1 MDRKFRRANK
11 STGPA
16 QKKISPY
23 LAQAMQLH
31 QSGQLAQAEASYRAI
46 LSQNAKDA
54 DATYLLGVLYAQ
66 RGAFQPA
73 FSLLQQAV
81 ALRPIFPDAW
91 YNLGTLFLQSGQKA
105 EAEAALRKCAQ
116 QNAAHAGAL
125 WNLANLCLDQGRH
138 EEAEAFLRHFLK
150 VQPGH
155 PDALK
160 NLAVAQIALRRFKEA
175 AQTARS
181 ILAKGKNSEVSALLG
196 QALFMQGDLDEA
208 EAPLREAVA
217 AMPSQVAPRTFLATL
232 LARVGELNAAE
243 EMFVPLLRDFP
254 DDAIV
259 RLNHATTLSNLGRYD
274 EALAEADLADRL
286 KPDDPGILT
295 SRSLMLV
302 QAGRLQ
308 EGWRHYHRRFDS
320 NQNDARRLSL
330 PMPQLEGLADL
341 AEQIVLVWHEQGIGD
356 LITYAS
362 AIPDLLER
370 ARGVEILTPAKLA
383 PLLSRSYPSAR
394 IILDKSES
402 RATRHLPCG
411 DLFTLF
417 RPERHAFDA
426 QRPYLRPDAL
436 AVERFKTRLA
446 ALEPGLKVGIGW
458 KSTNVTRERQKFFL
472 PSLQAYGPILSVPGV
487 TFINFQPKADPA
499 ELDLARQNFGCRIEE
514 FSDINLFDDLD
525 SVAALSAALDL
536 VICNGSANAFLAAAA
551 GAPVWLYY
559 LADAHWVLMGGDTIP
574 WLPSLTVVERLWQEG
589 WDNAVQRMARALRQ
603 TVEAGHL
610 VLPETASPL
619 RKVIRSE

>member
-11 STGPA
+11 AAGPA
-16 QKKISPY
+16 QKKISPF
-23 LAQAMQLH
+23 LAQAMHLH

-81 ALRPIFPDAW
+81 ALRPAFPDAW

-125 WNLANLCLDQGRH
+125 WNLANLCLDQSRH
-138 EEAEAFLRHFLK
+138 EEAESFLRQFLK
-150 VQPGH
+150 LQPGH
-155 PDALK
+155 AEALK
-160 NLAVAQIALRRFKEA
+160 NLAVAQIALRHFKEA

-181 ILAKGKNSEVSALLG
+181 ILAKGKHPEASALLG
-196 QALFMQGDLDEA
+196 QALYMQGDLDEA
-208 EAPLREAVA
+208 ETPLREAVA
-217 AMPSQVAPRTFLATL
+217 ALPGQVAPRTFLASL

-243 EMFVPLLRDFP
+243 EIFLPLLSDFP
-254 DDAIV
+254 DDAV
-259 RLNHATTLSNLGRYD
+259 VHLNHATTLSNLGRYE

-286 KPDDPGILT
+286 KPGDPGILT

-308 EGWRHYHRRFDS
+308 DGWRHYHRRFDS
-320 NQNDARRLSL
+320 NQNDARRLAL
-330 PMPQLEGLADL
+330 PMPQLAGLGEL
-341 AEQIVLVWHEQGIGD
+341 SQHSVLVWHEQGIGD

-370 ARGVEILTPAKLA
+370 AQGVEILTPAKLA
-383 PLLSRSYPSAR
+383 PLLSRSFPSAR
-394 IILDKSES
+394 ILLDKAES
-402 RATRHLPCG
+402 KAARHLPCG
-411 DLFTLF
+411 ELFTLF
-417 RPERHAFDA
+417 RPERQSFAD
-426 QRPYLRPDAL
+426 QGPYLRPDAP
-436 AVERFKTRLA
+436 AVARFRTRLD
-446 ALEPGLKVGIGW
+446 ALGPGLKVGIGW

-472 PSLQAYGPILSVPGV
+472 PSLQSYGPILSIPGV

-536 VICNGSANAFLAAAA
+536 VICNGSANAFLAAAV

-559 LADAHWVLMGGDTIP
+559 LADAHWVLMGGDNIP
-574 WLPSLTVVERLWQEG
+574 WLPSMTVVERLWNEG
-589 WDNAVQRMARALRQ
+589 WDNAVLRMTSALRQ
-603 TVEAGHL
+603 SSESGHL
-610 VLPETASPL
+610 VLPKTSSPL
-619 RKVIRSE
+619 RN